1 MNHEH
6 KDVERKEF
14 LIPTIIGA
22 LLVITGPPLFIQ
34 LIATL
39 IEAFNLTP

>member
-6 KDVERKEF
+6 KDLERKEF
-14 LIPTIIGA
+14 LIPAIIGA

-34 LIATL
+34 LIVTL
-39 IEAFNLTP
+39 IKAFNLTP